1 MNLLSVALIDWL
13 AANAE
18 ELDSHA
24 DNALEVLPRLAGAG
38 LLKIGVPA
46 SLGGD
51 GRKVAAAVDCIA
63 QVAEYSQTAAFVL
76 WAQRTFVEYVLQS
89 GSQALQDRCL
99 ADLLE
104 GRIAGATG
112 LSNAMKYLG
121 GTESLQILVKE
132 NSRGWTASGNV
143 PWATNLHPAGF
154 LLAVAAINTDSGRP
168 GVYAIP
174 FPAEGF
180 HRNADL
186 NLVGLRSSNTASAK
200 LESVTISREW
210 LIAENALTF
219 LPRVRPAFLGLQCAL
234 AIGLASRSLAEARQ
248 RAKTRSVLAS
258 ETEKLEL
265 QLRRTR
271 TQMLE
276 GLANGRFSR
285 EARELF
291 AIRIELSEMATA
303 AVQAELRA
311 RGGAAYM
318 TDRNEGFAR
327 RLREAAF
334 LPIVTPSLAQIM
346 EELAQSSTS
355 GSAPETIVT
364 F

>member
-1 MNLLSVALIDWL
+1 MNFLNVALTAWL
-13 AANAE
+13 AGNAE

-24 DNALEVLPRLAGAG
+24 GNALEVLPRLAEAG

-51 GRKVAAAVDCIA
+51 GRAVAAAVDCIA

-89 GSQALQDRCL
+89 RSPALQDRCL

-121 GTESLQILVKE
+121 GTESLQIVVKE

-168 GVYAIP
+168 GVYVIP
-174 FPAEGF
+174 FPTAGL

-186 NLVGLRSSNTASAK
+186 DLIGLRSSNTASAK
-200 LESVTISREW
+200 LESVAILREW
-210 LIAENALTF
+210 LIAEDALTF

-234 AIGLASRSLAEARQ
+234 AIGLATRSLAEARRKS
-248 RAKTRSVLAS
+248 RAHTVLAS
-258 ETEKLEL
+258 DIENLEL

-271 TQMLE
+271 AQMLE
-276 GLANGRFSR
+276 GLASGRFSR

-291 AIRIELSEMATA
+291 AIRIELSETATA
-303 AVQAELRA
+303 AVQVELRA
-311 RGGAAYM
+311 RGGVAYM

-334 LPIVTPSLAQIM
+334 LPIVTPSLAQIR

-355 GSAPETIVT
+355 GNVPEPIGAI
-364 F
+364 